1 MATIRPITLKSGLV
15 TYEIQVKATDKGSG
29 QQVTRSMR
37 WKPEAGM
44 TRKKADKEALV
55 IADKFEKEFLE
66 TLSAYV
72 AGNEPNKL
80 TFREMSE
87 RWLAKVK
94 REESLS
100 YYDKVESQ
108 LAYACTKIG
117 GYKLKEINPDILQ
130 KFFDEIDERERRIVT
145 ITPLPTFR
153 ETIESYGFTYKVLR
167 YEYKVQ
173 CATLAYALQGK
184 NVSEKW
190 AISFCK
196 TTKIPFPKLF
206 DVTEEFV
213 PYAWETNNQI
223 KRAVR
228 CVLSLAK
235 KNRLIVENYAK
246 AEYISYP
253 PKRKKRIH
261 YMDDETSAKF
271 VDYIMDKCNIK
282 DKTILL
288 TALLTGFRRGEIA
301 GLEWRDIDF
310 EHNTIAVNRSVVYLP
325 KYGIFEKEPKT
336 EGSIRVTAAP
346 QILMDTLKEYKA
358 YWEDLREKCGDFI
371 KPSQKL
377 FTRETGE
384 LINPCVLYQCLQRI
398 IKKMGIGHYT
408 LHSLRHTNISIQ
420 LAAGVPLVT
429 VSVRA
434 GHSRTSTTSDIYSH
448 IINSSDKQAAETL
461 NNLFS
466 KKQNTEED

>member
-1 MATIRPITLKSGLV
+1 MATIRPITLKSGAI

-29 QQVTRSMR
+29 KQVTKTMR

-44 TRKKADKEALV
+44 TKKKAEKEVV
-55 IADKFEKEFLE
+55 IVADKFEKEFIE
-66 TLSAYV
+66 TLTSYV
-72 AGNEPNKL
+72 AGDEPNKI
-80 TFREMSE
+80 TFREMAE

-100 YYDKVESQ
+100 YFDKAEGQ
-108 LAYACTKIG
+108 LDFACKKIG
-117 GYKLKEINPDILQ
+117 GYKLKELTPAILQ
-130 KFFDEIDERERRIVT
+130 KFFDDIDARERRVIT

-153 ETIESYGFTYKVLR
+153 ETLESYGFTYKILR

-173 CATLAYALQGK
+173 CASLCHALKGK
-184 NVSEKW
+184 NVGEKW
-190 AISFCK
+190 AISLCK
-196 TTKIPFPKLF
+196 ATKIPFPKLF
-206 DVTEEFV
+206 DITEEYV

-235 KNRLIVENYAK
+235 KNRLVVENYAK
-246 AEYISYP
+246 AEYIEYP
-253 PKRKKRIH
+253 PKRKAPIM
-261 YMDDETSAKF
+261 YMDDETAAKF
-271 VDYIMDKCNIK
+271 ADFLMEKCSIRDKAA
-282 DKTILL
+282 LL

-310 EHNTIAVNRSVVYLP
+310 EKNTIAVNRSVVYLP

-336 EGSIRVTAAP
+336 QGSIRVTAAP
-346 QILMDTLKEYKA
+346 QLLIDTLKEYKE
-358 YWEDLREKCGDFI
+358 YWDNLRAQCGDYI

-377 FTRETGE
+377 FTKENGD
-384 LINPCVLYQCLQRI
+384 LINPCSVYQWLQRI
-398 IKKMGIGHYT
+398 IQKMDIGHYT

-420 LAAGVPLVT
+420 LAAGVPLIT

-434 GHSRTSTTSDIYSH
+434 GHSRTSTTGDIYSH
-448 IINSSDKQAAETL
+448 IIQSSDRQAAETL
-461 NNLFS
+461 NNIFS
-466 KKQNTEED
+466 RKQTTEED